1 MHMFALR
8 SKDKS
13 EGDEERLANLLE
25 KEREAQ
31 EKVEKE
37 MPS

>member
-8 SKDKS
+8 SKDKT
-13 EGDEERLANLLE
+13 EGDKERLDNLLE

>member
-1 MHMFALR
+1 MFALR
-8 SKDKS
+8 SKDKT

>member
-8 SKDKS
+8 SKEKS
-13 EGDEERLANLLE
+13 KEDEERLAKLLE

-31 EKVEKE
+31 EKAEKE